1 MFLSLIKQAR
11 YVILDSKQ
19 SFIVIDIVDLYR
31 HNYLQGRFVDDVDVP
46 SYNGLQLEVILNS
59 IFASLATHSRMLDA
73 AEPVRT
79 IRSCRLTA

>member
-1 MFLSLIKQAR
+1 M
-11 YVILDSKQ
+11 
-19 SFIVIDIVDLYR
+19 
-31 HNYLQGRFVDDVDVP
+31 DDVDVP